1 VIRNHRGES
10 YLRSQ
15 KIPPHPTP
23 CEEAIEEA
31 LEQTRRGA
39 IVAVRKW
46 YHYGSGWASLTRMAN
61 DSSLAMIKP
70 VGFSVF

>member
-1 VIRNHRGES
+1 
-10 YLRSQ
+10 
-15 KIPPHPTP
+15 
-23 CEEAIEEA
+23 EA

-46 YHYGSGWASLTRMAN
+46 YHCGSGWASLTRMAN
-61 DSSLAMIKP
+61 DSSLAMISP